1 MTSFAATVSQ
11 LALEDDPLEP
21 DQVVSGSPVV
31 SHLLLDESP
40 DGRVAR
46 GVWQITPGVV
56 TDVESDEMFVV
67 VAGRASIELLDRGEV
82 LDVVAGDV
90 CVLTKGERT
99 RWTIHETLRKVYQI
113 TETT

>member
-11 LALEDDPLEP
+11 LALEDDLLEP

-31 SHLLLDESP
+31 SHL
-40 DGRVAR
+40 
-46 GVWQITPGVV
+46 
-56 TDVESDEMFVV
+56 
-67 VAGRASIELLDRGEV
+67 V
-82 LDVVAGDV
+82 LNAVAGDV

-99 RWTIHETLRKVYQI
+99 WWTIYETRRKVYQI